1 MCIFPIDA
9 SEFQLSWIMW
19 DTIGMN
25 YWAFGGTSIS
35 WNTTLFP
42 FIIINISVSLKLNV
56 NFKLKWF
63 RLRNKNVSLD
73 AGIGGMIYLNKL
85 MLWTIMVMFISPQFV
100 YSTWSI
106 NTEYTMEKG
115 EALV

>member
-1 MCIFPIDA
+1 MRICPIDA

-19 DTIGMN
+19 DTIGVY
-25 YWAFGGTSIS
+25 YWDIGGTSIS
-35 WNTTLFP
+35 WNTTVFP
-42 FIIINISVSLKLNV
+42 FIIHNIAVSLKLNV

-63 RLRNKNVSLD
+63 RLCNTNILLD
-73 AGIGGMIYLNKL
+73 AGIGGMISLNKL
-85 MLWTIMVMFISPQFV
+85 VLWTIMVMFTSPQFV

-106 NTEYTMEKG
+106 NTEYIMAKG